1 MIIFGIIISSNS
13 EISLRQPNN
22 FLKQFIMKIKILALL
37 LITVCI
43 TQIAAKDITITVS
56 TKKEFTGEWMP
67 KAKAWLIPINGN
79 DTIFGKNQ
87 NNADIQP
94 DGQPKLSSVISFKVP
109 NENQTFIL
117 TTEAEGFEE
126 ITRTVTVEKLG
137 GRENEIIIPTLI
149 FHKAAKRLEEVTV
162 TASKVK
168 FYLKGDTIVYNAD
181 AFALPEGSL
190 LDALVKQL
198 PGVEIRNGGE
208 IYVNGKYVESLLL
221 NGTDF
226 FDNNKE
232 LMLNNLGAYTVK
244 DIAVYD
250 KMSERSKLAGR
261 DLGDSQYVMDVRL
274 KREYM
279 SGFVGNIEAGGG
291 TDSRYLGRLFAMWYT
306 VRSRLALIANINNLN
321 DSRKPGQNDKF
332 NATNTPGDF
341 RTKMAGLSYNVNG
354 SEWEFSGNSTVS
366 HTRNHSIE
374 TSDVTNFISTGN
386 IYENK
391 FSDNLTHELSLS
403 SDNKLYYRPEG
414 KHLGISQR
422 FGYQKKKQ
430 YGNSLSGT
438 FNQEIVDMTNRLLE
452 TIYSGQANS
461 FTDISLN
468 SALTQSIL
476 SGNTMNVGGGVSY
489 ETKVPHTPDLIG
501 FHASADYSRSHYHIF
516 DFYDIVYNRDGSHSL
531 DNTFTQNRPDH
542 KLDMSA
548 SISYTYLP
556 NDNISLLFNPAFF
569 HTHSIKDSYF
579 YRLDR
584 LSDSG
589 LFGYLPP
596 DYQSSIDY
604 GQSYL
609 STTNRNDAYFQ
620 IAFNAKFDLP
630 SGGKITIS
638 LKPVAEYI
646 WNNLDYRQKDFSQFV
661 KHNALKLWFY
671 NTFIA
676 FIKGQ
681 EKIQLEFNRNEF
693 EVPLTR
699 LITITDNRNPLN
711 IYTGSTHLKNAA
723 NNIFELS
730 WQRSVFSRHRWNNR
744 LSATFSFMQ
753 NSLTNSYSYNK
764 ETGVRTYQMQN
775 VNGDWRTQIYDSFYK
790 TFGSMDQFDVTSTS
804 SFTYAH
810 DVDLSD
816 LTGSEMT
823 KSIVKN
829 TTLSENLRFNWR
841 FSQQNLGINFRIDW
855 RDTRSDK
862 NWFSPFSATTAQYG
876 VNGTFTLP
884 YNFGI
889 ATDLNLY
896 TRRGY
901 AYKELNT
908 TDVVWNAR
916 LTYNLK
922 GGHWTFMLDGF
933 DLLHQLSN
941 VSYTVNAQS
950 RVETYTNV
958 LPRYLL
964 FHVQYRFN
972 KQPKQRN

>member
-1 MIIFGIIISSNS
+1 
-13 EISLRQPNN
+13 
-22 FLKQFIMKIKILALL
+22 MKIKILTLL

-79 DTIFGKNQ
+79 DTILGKNQ

-117 TTEAEGFEE
+117 TAEAEGFEE
-126 ITRTVTVEKLG
+126 ITRTIKIEKLG

-162 TASKVK
+162 TATKVK

-181 AFALPEGSL
+181 AFTLPEGSL

-250 KMSERSKLAGR
+250 KLSERSKLAGR

-341 RTKMAGLSYNVNG
+341 RTKMAGLSYNVRSIDDEKDWEFNG
-354 SEWEFSGNSTVS
+354 STTVS
-366 HTRNHSIE
+366 HVRNNDIT
-374 TSDVTNFISTGN
+374 TSNRVDFLTGGDRFNNSFDNAISH
-386 IYENK
+386 
-391 FSDNLTHELSLS
+391 NLTINSNNYLNIRPKKSSIGLSQTFS
-403 SDNKLYYRPEG
+403 YRNNDQT
-414 KHLGISQR
+414 SQ
-422 FGYQKKKQ
+422 
-430 YGNSLSGT
+430 SLSGS
-438 FNQEIVDMTNRLLE
+438 FNSEITDLTQKVLE
-452 TIYSGQANS
+452 TIYSGQATS
-461 FTDISLN
+461 FADITLN
-468 SALTQSIL
+468 STQVQSLL
-476 SGNTMNVGGGVSY
+476 SGRSLAVGGGVQLD
-489 ETKVPHTPDLIG
+489 TKVPSTPDLFSTSFTIDYNRSNYYG
-501 FHASADYSRSHYHIF
+501 FDRYDINYNREGSHATDYSYTRNHPNH
-516 DFYDIVYNRDGSHSL
+516 NLSL
-531 DNTFTQNRPDH
+531 KTG
-542 KLDMSA
+542 L
-548 SISYTYLP
+548 SYTFIPSSEL
-556 NDNISLLFNPAFF
+556 SMLFSGYYF
-569 HTHSIKDSYF
+569 HTSDTKDSYF

-584 LSDSG
+584 LSDAG
-589 LFGYLPP
+589 IFGALPS
-596 DYQSSIDY
+596 DYQSAIDP
-604 GQSYL
+604 GQTHL
-609 STTNRNDAYFQ
+609 STLHTHDAYFQ
-620 IAFNAKFDLP
+620 YNLTYQKKFA
-630 SGGKITIS
+630 SGNQLMLTI
-638 LKPVAEYI
+638 KPVAEYV
-646 WNNLDYRQKDFSQFV
+646 WRKLDYRQVNNNQIVNDNSF
-661 KHNALKLWFY
+661 KLWFY
-671 NTFIA
+671 NTFISYRSGNN
-676 FIKGQ
+676 FFR
-681 EKIQLEFNRNEF
+681 LVYDRN
-693 EVPLTR
+693 VNLSPIDR
-699 LITITDNRNPLN
+699 LVTITDTRDPLN
-711 IYTGSTHLKNAA
+711 IYMGAENLKNAA
-723 NNIFELS
+723 VNDFTLS
-730 WQRSVFSRHRWNNR
+730 WQYNAMTRHPWNNY
-744 LSATFSFMQ
+744 LSVAY
-753 NSLTNSYSYNK
+753 SLTQDALVSAYSFNSQ
-764 ETGVRTYQMQN
+764 TGVRTFMMQN
-775 VNGDWRTQIYDSFYK
+775 VSGNWYARLHDGVYK
-790 TFGSMDQFDVTSTS
+790 AFGKTNQFDINAISRI
-804 SFTYAH
+804 TYGH
-810 DVDLSD
+810 NSD
-816 LTGSEMT
+816 LTAVDSEAFT
-823 KSIVKN
+823 KSIIKN
-829 TTLSENLRFNWR
+829 LELSEDFRINWR
-841 FSQQNLGINFRIDW
+841 FNKQTIGARALINW
-855 RDTRSDK
+855 RHTRSERPDF
-862 NWFSPFSATTAQYG
+862 NNFSATTAQYG

-884 YNFGI
+884 FNFGL

-896 TRRGY
+896 TRRGF